1 MRFLKIAFVGLVT
14 ALAMLASLV
23 AALVVALIGIV
34 VYLVLRLLG
43 RPAAVSFRPVA
54 TTRPTRP
61 TESDVID
68 VTATEVR
75 ANRIER

>member
-23 AALVVALIGIV
+23 VALGVALLGI
-34 VYLVLRLLG
+34 LVFLFLRLRG
-43 RPAAVSFRPVA
+43 RPATGSFRP
-54 TTRPTRP
+54 TSTSRPTRP

-68 VTATEVR
+68 VTATEVGT
-75 ANRIER
+75 NRIER